1 MQDNYGFRGDQENFP
16 LLLKGMMLSF
26 LLEELF
32 WLMTT

>member
-1 MQDNYGFRGDQENFP
+1 MHDNYGFGEDQENFQ
-16 LLLKGMMLSF
+16 LMLKGLSLSF